1 MATVIGP
8 RELHPSTVIGPREL
22 HPSVDAPVAAGLATV
37 GPPFAALDDV
47 TKSLVSSAWNV
58 VPDAIA
64 AMCSYEAERRALAEF
79 RRPVLHSEL
88 YDKVKPLL
96 RFSKDTE
103 DRLTGIPA

>member
-1 MATVIGP
+1 M
-8 RELHPSTVIGPREL
+8 
-22 HPSVDAPVAAGLATV
+22 DAPVAAGLATV